1 MPSGN
6 RQIFFLHILNITGS
20 HITDISLVLVVVN
33 PLCSISNIM
42 HTTLWDALSDPTCL
56 SLCSSS
62 KQHPR
67 KLWLVG
73 YNEMSK
79 ARPPL

>member
-1 MPSGN
+1 M
-6 RQIFFLHILNITGS
+6 
-20 HITDISLVLVVVN
+20 LVVVN
-33 PLCSISNIM
+33 LLCSISNIM
-42 HTTLWDALSDPTCL
+42 LTTLWDALSDPACL
-56 SLCSSS
+56 SLCSS
-62 KQHPR
+62 KRHPR